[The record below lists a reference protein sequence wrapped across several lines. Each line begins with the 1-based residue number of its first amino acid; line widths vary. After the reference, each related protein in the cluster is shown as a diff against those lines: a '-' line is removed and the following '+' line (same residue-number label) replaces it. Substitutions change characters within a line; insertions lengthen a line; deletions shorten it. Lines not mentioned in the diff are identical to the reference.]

1 MVVDWSAILSG
12 FLPCCVKKT
21 QKWHQAIGW
30 CAASL
35 SGVFIIHFFGLQN
48 NNLQSKNTVLILKTC
63 FNNVLYLCYAFQALI
78 NSLVCLIMST
88 EFGLSICK
96 HWRDEGCDVS
106 TDLLLSSCVGCHSV
120 HLLVTVHDS
129 TWNSWMQD
137 CAPLIHICMFFSC
150 NIEELNTGCYVMGFF
165 WGSGFILAVIWSNF
179 YQL

>member
-63 FNNVLYLCYAFQALI
+63 FNNVLYLCYVFQALI

-179 YQL
+179 Y